1 MKYKE
6 NDIIR
11 IGETS
16 WNDGYAK
23 DNSLYEVM
31 DILTIKNIPG
41 FDSDIFYNLRNLIT
55 DDRILLESK
64 SIDQE
69 HLSFLDTQYMREQ
82 RLNRIL
88 NDK

>member
-1 MKYKE
+1 MRYKE

-11 IGETS
+11 IG
-16 WNDGYAK
+16 

-31 DILTIKNIPG
+31 TILNIKNIPG
-41 FDSDIFYNLRNLIT
+41 YDSDIFYHLRNLTT
-55 DDRILLESK
+55 DDRILLEAQ

-69 HLSFLDTQYMREQ
+69 HVSFLDTQYMREQ

>member
-1 MKYKE
+1 MRYKE

-11 IGETS
+11 IGE
-16 WNDGYAK
+16 K
-23 DNSLYEVM
+23 LYEVM
-31 DILTIKNIPG
+31 GILNVKDVPG
-41 FDSDIFYNLRNLIT
+41 FDSDIFYNLRSLHPAIAT
-55 DDRILLESK
+55 EDRILVEAE

-69 HLSFLDTQYMREQ
+69 HVSFLDTQYMREQ